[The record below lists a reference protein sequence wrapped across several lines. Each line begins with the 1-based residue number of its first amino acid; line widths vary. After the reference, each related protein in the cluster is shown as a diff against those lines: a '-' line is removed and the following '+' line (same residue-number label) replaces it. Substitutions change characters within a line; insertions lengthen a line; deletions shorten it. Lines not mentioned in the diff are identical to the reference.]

1 VTKRAV
7 LGIDVGGTSIKARLV
22 DSDGLV
28 AGDWRRQ
35 TPSGDASG
43 EQTVSIVAELLA
55 VARAETV
62 VDAIG
67 VVVPGIVDE
76 LSGVCIRAVNLGWS
90 DLAIR
95 DILRSRLDLPLAFGQ
110 DVRAGALAES
120 ASGAAVGATG
130 TVAFV
135 PVGTG
140 LASALIVDGLLVSS
154 GGWAGEIGQLV
165 IAHGAAAGRR
175 VEEIASAGGIAREA
189 GLPSALA
196 VADAVRAGDASAT
209 RVWNLAVEVLAEAIA
224 WIGAV
229 AGPELVIVG
238 GGLAGAGDL
247 LFPPLRAG
255 VKARIPNTRNP
266 DIRPAVHG
274 DAAGAIGAAHLA
286 GLLLDS
292 GASR

>member
-7 LGIDVGGTSIKARLV
+7 LGVDVGGTSIKARLV

-35 TPSGDASG
+35 TPAGDASG
-43 EQTVSIVAELLA
+43 ERTVSIVAELLA
-55 VARAETV
+55 TARAEAV

-76 LSGVCIRAVNLGWS
+76 TSGVCIRAVNLGWN

-95 DILRSRLDLPLAFGQ
+95 DILGSRLGLPLAFGQ

-120 ASGAAVGATG
+120 TSGAAVGTTG

-140 LASALIVDGLLVSS
+140 LASALIVDGRPVSS

-165 IAHGAAAGRR
+165 ITHGEAEGRR
-175 VEEIASAGGIAREA
+175 VEEIASAGGIARAA
-189 GLPSALA
+189 GLPTARA
-196 VADAVRAGDASAT
+196 VADAVRAGDATAT
-209 RVWNLAVEVLAEAIA
+209 AVWNLAVEVLAEAVA

-247 LFPPLRAG
+247 LFLPLRAG
-255 VKARIPNTRNP
+255 VEARTRNTRSP
-266 DIRPAVHG
+266 AIRPAVHG
-274 DAAGAIGAAHLA
+274 DSAAAIGAAQLA
-286 GLLLDS
+286 ARLLDP
-292 GASR
+292 GVSR